1 LSITATREVRG
12 ANSFRSWKVAAW
24 REAMARRAS
33 VRTAV
38 GADYDQRLLDFIVQR
53 HSALSR
59 RACSLCRNAARLPNQ
74 VALG

>member
-1 LSITATREVRG
+1 MLG
-12 ANSFRSWKVAAW
+12 
-24 REAMARRAS
+24 RRACIAAAIAS
-33 VRTAV
+33 VLPWTPVRTAV